1 HFSRFLAAAAVMAGL
16 MSIPHVV
23 RAQTLPDA
31 LKTRLQ
37 KWYRSTSRSA
47 PGNWAIAIADQ
58 QGAMLWSVKPEQQ
71 MIPASTVKLLT
82 TGFARTV
89 LGSDARRS
97 TRVVGTGH
105 LDEATGDWAGY
116 WALELNGDPSLENPS
131 GEGPKLYDLAEQ
143 LAGQG
148 IRRLRGPMQVVS
160 ADGPADAKYPAA
172 WSPANWGSIYA
183 PLIGPMTI
191 HENVVWLTIR
201 PGSRAGARAI
211 VEGTSP
217 SGLDALVTVHA
228 TTTSGFRSRLNL
240 TRMADGG
247 YLINGRIGVHAFS
260 RRLISVMSDPKAV
273 VASTWARALSQAG
286 IQWDRTPVTQAATTE
301 SSRVLA
307 EINSA
312 PFDTLA
318 TEINRRSLNIGAEL
332 LLEWAAG
339 RERGPQLLTEHVQQ
353 VTGIADGA
361 HLVDGSGLSQM
372 DRVAPATFI
381 SYLAHF
387 PGTPAGRNFPMLL
400 PANGVGTLAR
410 LNSGLAAPGVVHA
423 KTGTLANASTL
434 VGYLGRKDGVLLISL
449 MYNGGRTHS
458 ARRAQWTLFRLLGA
472 DGVTIPADSTESA
485 TDSDQLGGETVT
497 K

>member
-1 HFSRFLAAAAVMAGL
+1 
-16 MSIPHVV
+16 
-23 RAQTLPDA
+23 
-31 LKTRLQ
+31 
-37 KWYRSTSRSA
+37 
-47 PGNWAIAIADQ
+47 
-58 QGAMLWSVKPEQQ
+58 
-71 MIPASTVKLLT
+71 
-82 TGFARTV
+82 
-89 LGSDARRS
+89 
-97 TRVVGTGH
+97 
-105 LDEATGDWAGY
+105 
-116 WALELNGDPSLENPS
+116 
-131 GEGPKLYDLAEQ
+131 
-143 LAGQG
+143 
-148 IRRLRGPMQVVS
+148 MQVVS

-183 PLIGPMTI
+183 PLIGPVTL

-201 PGSRAGARAI
+201 PGSRVGARAL

-228 TTTSGFRSRLNL
+228 TTAKGFRSRLNL

-247 YLINGRIGVHAFS
+247 YLINGRIGLHAFP

-273 VASTWARALSQAG
+273 LAATWARALTQAG
-286 IQWDRTPVTQAATTE
+286 IQWDRTPVATAAATAE
-301 SSRVLA
+301 SPRVLA

-312 PFDTLA
+312 PFDSLA

-339 RERGPQLLTEHVQQ
+339 RERGPELLTEHVQQ
-353 VTGIADGA
+353 VTGIMDGV
-361 HLVDGSGLSQM
+361 HLVDGSGLSQL

-381 SYLAHF
+381 SYLARF

-400 PANGVGTLAR
+400 PANGVGTLRR

-472 DGVTIPADSTESA
+472 DGMAIPTDSVESA
-485 TDSDQLGGETVT
+485 IETDQLGGETVN